1 MNNEHF
7 ENLHSTAKPIQ
18 FEFAKQMRKEPT
30 KAESILWSY
39 LSDKQMQGLKFR
51 RQHPLGNFILDF
63 YCHQIKLSIELDGEI
78 HQDEKQK
85 EYDCERTK
93 FLIEKGIFEIRFT
106 NDIILDR
113 ITDALNE
120 IENTIQQLKK
130 KLK

>member
-1 MNNEHF
+1 MTNEHF

-18 FEFAKQMRKEPT
+18 FVFAAQMRKNPT

-51 RQHPLGNFILDF
+51 RQHSIDNFILDF
-63 YCHQIKLSIELDGEI
+63 YCHQIKLSVELDGEI
-78 HQDEKQK
+78 HEDEKQI

-93 FLIEKGIFEIRFT
+93 FLIEKGIFEIRFSNET
-106 NDIILDR
+106 ILHR

-120 IENTIQQLKK
+120 IENTVRQLTKK
-130 KLK
+130 TK

>member
-18 FEFAKQMRKEPT
+18 FVFAAQMRKEPT